1 MMRRACFLGLIL
13 IVSVSMSALAQQ
25 RGQDRGQ
32 QRSNAQPKSQPPS
45 VGRGYIP
52 SRGPAAARPAPATRA
67 PAAPVPQGRG
77 RQPSV
82 QNRVQVP
89 PRNQQT
95 EQPRTFR
102 DQPQHPEA
110 PHVHPSGG
118 QWIGHATGRNDP
130 HYHVDQPWAHGRF
143 TLGFGPRFVFRIEGG
158 NRERFWFQ
166 NAYFQVAPYDYSY
179 VDDWN
184 WNSDDVV
191 IYDDPDHPGYYLAY
205 NPRLGTYVHVVY
217 LGPS

>member
-1 MMRRACFLGLIL
+1 MIRRACVLGFIL
-13 IVSVSMSALAQQ
+13 IVSVSVSGLAQQ
-25 RGQDRGQ
+25 RGQQ
-32 QRSNAQPKSQPPS
+32 HSTAQPRSQPS
-45 VGRGYIP
+45 GVGRGFIP
-52 SRGPAAARPAPATRA
+52 PRGPAAARPAPASHA
-67 PAAPVPQGRG
+67 PAAHVPEGRG
-77 RQPSV
+77 GQPNV
-82 QNRVQVP
+82 QNRVEAP
-89 PRNQQT
+89 SRNQPT

-102 DQPQHPEA
+102 DQPGHPEA
-110 PHVHPSGG
+110 PHVHPSGGG

-130 HYHVDQPWAHGRF
+130 HYHVDHPWEHGRF
-143 TLGFGPRFVFRIEGG
+143 TLGFGPRFVFRLEGG

-166 NAYFQVAPYDYSY
+166 NSYFQVAPYDYSY

>member
-1 MMRRACFLGLIL
+1 MMRRACFLGLTL
-13 IVSVSMSALAQQ
+13 IVLVSISALAQQ
-25 RGQDRGQ
+25 RDQRGQ
-32 QRSNAQPKSQPPS
+32 QRQPRSQPQS

-52 SRGPAAARPAPATRA
+52 PRGPAAARPGPATAPASR
-67 PAAPVPQGRG
+67 VPDNRG

-82 QNRVQVP
+82 QNRVQIP
-89 PRNQQT
+89 TPNQRT

-110 PHVHPSGG
+110 PHVHQNGG

-130 HYHVDQPWAHGRF
+130 NYHLARPWEHGRF
-143 TLGFGPRFVFRIEGG
+143 TLGFGPRFVFRLEGG

-166 NAYFQVAPYDYSY
+166 NSYFQVAPYDYSY

-184 WNSDDVV
+184 WNTDDVV

-205 NPRLGTYVHVVY
+205 NPRLGTYVHVLY

>member
-1 MMRRACFLGLIL
+1 MTRRRCVLGFILIL
-13 IVSVSMSALAQQ
+13 AVSVSALAQQ
-25 RGQDRGQ
+25 RGQP
-32 QRSNAQPKSQPPS
+32 RSNPQPRSQPS
-45 VGRGYIP
+45 AVGRGFIP
-52 SRGPAAARPAPATRA
+52 PRGPAAARPAPASRA
-67 PAAPVPQGRG
+67 PASRVPDGRG

-82 QNRVQVP
+82 QNRVEAP

-95 EQPRTFR
+95 EQPHTFR

-118 QWIGHATGRNDP
+118 QWVGHATGRSDP
-130 HYHVDQPWAHGRF
+130 HYHVDHPWEHGRF
-143 TLGFGPRFVFRIEGG
+143 TRGFGPRFVYRIEGG

-166 NAYFQVAPYDYSY
+166 NSYFQVAPDDYSY

-184 WNSDDVV
+184 WNTDDVV

-205 NPRLGTYVHVVY
+205 NPRLGTYVHVIY